1 MNYQFTEEEA
11 LEIAMQLTDA
21 QAEEIAAAIRLLLDA
36 SNVA

>member
-11 LEIAMQLTDA
+11 LKIAMQFTND
-21 QAEEIAAAIRLLLDA
+21 QAAESAAVLRFLLDA

>member
-11 LEIAMQLTDA
+11 LEIAMQLTND